1 MLMRAPSAKR
11 TPNRARFWP
20 THTPQAGQ
28 AKEEIPGPQHQCFG
42 RGAHGSMPQ
51 TSIDPVVMA
60 AAAVLRLQ
68 IIISRTVA
76 PTEEAV
82 VIMGPLRAG
91 TTENFIVLIDVREP
105 KTVPIVEPNTPHFW
119 LSHGVVMF
127 QPRSVRYG
135 RRAGPANS
143 APWPQLHG

>member
-1 MLMRAPSAKR
+1 
-11 TPNRARFWP
+11 
-20 THTPQAGQ
+20 
-28 AKEEIPGPQHQCFG
+28 
-42 RGAHGSMPQ
+42 MPQ

-119 LSHGVVMF
+119 LSHGGGYVSTEICKVRT
-127 QPRSVRYG
+127 PRRS
-135 RRAGPANS
+135 S
-143 APWPQLHG
+143 Q